1 MPNSRIIFAAG
12 PFTAAPPIIGD
23 TATTGNVRAFN
34 HARIAGTRMMGA
46 MLTKGLD
53 GHSTT
58 ASTARER
65 INRCNT
71 GGTRAA
77 RTPAKRNACT
87 RGAQRC
93 RTK

>member
-1 MPNSRIIFAAG
+1 
-12 PFTAAPPIIGD
+12 
-23 TATTGNVRAFN
+23 
-34 HARIAGTRMMGA
+34 MMGA